1 MTRTQRLLKLLNK
14 KDISAIIVTDRKNV
28 YYLSGFYGT
37 AGYLAIT
44 PHKKLLVTDF
54 RYIEQAK
61 AQTTEY
67 EVADIKDFK
76 LEDFFG
82 GETVAF
88 ENETIS
94 YAEYMSLSK
103 KTKNLVCADG
113 ILRTMRSV
121 KDPNETEHIKKA
133 VSISDKAFEHIL
145 KFIKPGVTENEI
157 AAEIEY
163 CMRKLGAERT
173 SFDTIAVSGAHT
185 SRPHAQPTDKK
196 IKNGEF
202 VVMDFG
208 CTYKGYCSDMTRT
221 VGVGGVSD
229 DMKKVYNTVL
239 NAQTSALKML
249 CEGVTGRQAHM
260 CAEDIINKDYKG
272 TFGHALGHGVGLDIH
287 EHPNLSLKNGIPLV
301 RGNVVTVEPGI
312 YIPDFCGVRI
322 EDMGVVTQNGFDDFT
337 KSPKELIIV

>member
-14 KDISAIIVTDRKNV
+14 KDISAMIVTDRKNV

-44 PHKKLLVTDF
+44 QHKKLLVTDF

-221 VGVGGVSD
+221 VSVGGVSD

-287 EHPNLSLKNGIPLV
+287 EHPNLSPKNEIPLV

>member
-14 KDISAIIVTDRKNV
+14 KDISAMIVTDRKNV

-103 KTKNLVCADG
+103 KTKKLVCADS

-121 KDPNETEHIKKA
+121 KDPNETGYIKKA

-163 CMRKLGAERT
+163 CMRKLGAERAA
-173 SFDTIAVSGAHT
+173 FDTIAVSGAHT

-287 EHPNLSLKNGIPLV
+287 EHPNLSPKNEIPLV

-322 EDMGVVTQNGFDDFT
+322 EDMGVVTQNGFDNFT

>member
-14 KDISAIIVTDRKNV
+14 KDISAMIVTDRKNV

-54 RYIEQAK
+54 RYTEQAK
-61 AQTTEY
+61 AQAAEY

-94 YAEYMSLSK
+94 YAEYTALSK
-103 KTKNLVCADG
+103 KIKNLVCADG

-121 KDPNETEHIKKA
+121 KDPNETEYIKKA

-221 VGVGGVSD
+221 IGVGGVSD

-287 EHPNLSLKNGIPLV
+287 EHPNLSPKNEIPLV

-322 EDMGVVTQNGFDDFT
+322 EDMGVVTQNGFNDFT